1 MTPVEKG
8 ALLHESLYE
17 FFSGRRERNAPPL
30 KGASGAD
37 FEQAL
42 TELVSITTVKME
54 SLDIPDVFW
63 NIEKELILG
72 RGDSGD
78 GLLRRFLENERG
90 REDAMEPG
98 YFEVSFG
105 GTPGTPGTAD
115 NILSRPEP
123 VSLGGARLRGRID
136 RVDTGD
142 GFFAVMDYKT
152 GRDVPGLGEI
162 REGLSL
168 QLPAYIFAAE
178 ELLEGVGRRNLVPAG
193 GFYYRLRDE
202 VELKPAL
209 VADDFR
215 GRAFP
220 AGSRTRQTVRD
231 GQEIREII
239 EETGRFVGG
248 ILDGITGGRFPLT
261 RPAMVRKLCGHCGF
275 RTVCR
280 IQSLKHVTPE
290 SPEEQ

>member
-1 MTPVEKG
+1 M
-8 ALLHESLYE
+8 
-17 FFSGRRERNAPPL
+17 RRERNAPPL
-30 KGASGAD
+30 KGASEGD
-37 FEQAL
+37 FEQAVKEL
-42 TELVSITTVKME
+42 TAITALKME

-63 NIEKELILG
+63 DIEKELILG
-72 RGDSGD
+72 RGESGD
-78 GLLRRFLENERG
+78 GLLRRFLENER
-90 REDAMEPG
+90 RRDDAMEPG

-115 NILSRPEP
+115 RLLSRPEP

-152 GRDVPGLGEI
+152 GRDVPGLGDI

-168 QLPAYIFAAE
+168 QLPAYIFAAG
-178 ELLEGVGRRNLVPAG
+178 ELLNAAGRGDLVPAG

-202 VELKPAL
+202 VGLKPAL
-209 VADDFR
+209 VADSFR
-215 GRAFP
+215 GRAFA
-220 AGSRTRQTVRD
+220 AGSRSRQVVRD
-231 GQEIREII
+231 EREIDEI
-239 EETGRFVGG
+239 IGETGRFVGK
-248 ILDGITGGRFPLT
+248 ILEGITGGRFPLT
-261 RPAMVRKLCGHCGF
+261 RPELVRKLCGHCGF